1 MKASE
6 LRIGNWVALFPL
18 TFKIETISR
27 DLIHVDN
34 KGSYAPLHIEKAE
47 PIPLTEEWLVK
58 FGFEFDENKGGEHEG
73 QKFEDRPLWYL
84 KRPDDSRFCVYLD
97 SKTCYVSIPC
107 EFVHELQN
115 AFFTVERQELTINE
129 GK

>member
-6 LRIGNWVALFPL
+6 LRIGFYYMYNGSVFEMDRTTL
-18 TFKIETISR
+18 SR
-27 DLIHVDN
+27 ILILGDE
-34 KGSYAPLHIEKAE
+34 YEYE
-47 PIPLTEEWLVK
+47 PIPLTEEWLIK
-58 FGFEFDENKGGEHEG
+58 FGFKFDVNKGGEYEG

-97 SKTCYVSIPC
+97 LKTCYVSIPC

-115 AFFTVERQELTINE
+115 AFFTVERKELTINE
-129 GK
+129 GE